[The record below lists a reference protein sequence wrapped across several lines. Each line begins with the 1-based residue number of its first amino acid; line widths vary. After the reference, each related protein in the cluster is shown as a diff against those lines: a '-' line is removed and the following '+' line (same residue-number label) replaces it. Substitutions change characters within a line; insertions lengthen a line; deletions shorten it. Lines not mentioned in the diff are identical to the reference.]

1 MLELK
6 NGRQAQIESVAT
18 GLGIDLNSSSL
29 DKSSAPIGYRAD
41 AGCNGRDNVI
51 ANLIASP
58 TDCWTKGHNKIISAG
73 SPCFQVV
80 HRRGKDA
87 GCDTSPSGVAGRGV
101 TGRGIGDQHRSAI
114 CAAHP
119 QALATSVADKAVCFR
134 PGGAAGLV
142 CLENDAAVNLLRPMN
157 TGADADIP
165 RQFLR
170 IPSAPEA
177 GEETMLE
184 AMLGECVCLEVIAAV
199 AADPGPT
206 VQHVEPTVR
215 SIERAWPRLCSS
227 RFIHSV
233 AMSRIIQN
241 PAKAC
246 SSGLA

>member
-1 MLELK
+1 ME
-6 NGRQAQIESVAT
+6 
-18 GLGIDLNSSSL
+18 
-29 DKSSAPIGYRAD
+29 
-41 AGCNGRDNVI
+41 
-51 ANLIASP
+51 
-58 TDCWTKGHNKIISAG
+58 
-73 SPCFQVV
+73 
-80 HRRGKDA
+80 
-87 GCDTSPSGVAGRGV
+87 
-101 TGRGIGDQHRSAI
+101 
-114 CAAHP
+114 
-119 QALATSVADKAVCFR
+119 
-134 PGGAAGLV
+134 
-142 CLENDAAVNLLRPMN
+142 AAVNLLRPMN

-170 IPSAPEA
+170 IPSVPEA
-177 GEETMLE
+177 SEEPMLE
-184 AMLGECVCLEVIAAV
+184 AMLGECICLEVIAAV